1 MRNYQLFC
9 DMDGV
14 LVNFEGGV
22 LAHMNEVFRPAG
34 EDPNHP
40 MHKLARAC
48 ADEVGGFDVVLNEEH
63 IKQGVVEDDLPGN
76 VHARAFMKE
85 LVGDNIDL
93 WSHLNWEL
101 NGKVLWEAI
110 KRVPGLRILSAPM
123 KSGSQVGK
131 RIWCERELGMSGENV
146 ILSDSKQRFGHQDGI
161 LGILIDDRDKY
172 INEFREGGGIAI
184 HYNRNNPEVALS
196 ALQAFGII

>member
-1 MRNYQLFC
+1 MRNYQLFW
-9 DMDGV
+9 DMDGA

-76 VHARAFMKE
+76 VHALAFMKE

-110 KRVPGLRILSAPM
+110 KKVPGLRILSAPM

-131 RIWCERELGMSGENV
+131 
-146 ILSDSKQRFGHQDGI
+146 QDGI